1 MHHRLQYLPDYFLT
15 MFHFNLAVVA
25 VARYI
30 NNDTNILFL
39 NPEIHEF
46 WARTVFLFFMKRY
59 KNIFNLLIKAL

>member
-30 NNDTNILFL
+30 NNDANILFL

-46 WARTVFLFFMKRY
+46 WARTVFLFLH
-59 KNIFNLLIKAL
+59 IFHEALQERLQSIN